1 MSEWVKYRVDVRLV
15 GRMTQIPDSQKIFGA
30 LMHRYAEYTSEKQT
44 AAFVAAVKL
53 SSYGFMLSNLMP
65 KGYLPMPQ
73 TYVLS
78 RLSST
83 VEESGK
89 SFYKSLKKRLFA
101 PIEQMEQVIT
111 RPGSL
116 PDPYI
121 EVEQIQQIHA
131 AIDGKR
137 YNTPA
142 LSPNLY
148 SVPEVVVREVAAS
161 TDEKKSEDRT
171 RLIQDFSFYIGLE
184 TGIEH
189 DLMIEMLHHAKTSG
203 RALVLGARSSQG
215 LNTFEIIDIHAET
228 YESPVDEG
236 YYLNLGMLLPRNIDY
251 SKSSLKLFTSERR
264 PFNPKIGW
272 DESMKGHFIS
282 FIDSGSV
289 VYVNDTIETAGSC
302 VPSPFH
308 PKEIVFGRAYLY
320 PLAGLEAV
328 K

>member
-1 MSEWVKYRVDVRLV
+1 MAEWVKYRVDLRLV

-30 LMHRYAEYTSEKQT
+30 LMHRYAEYTSGDKT
-44 AAFVAAVKL
+44 AAFVAAVKE

-78 RLSST
+78 RLMST
-83 VEESGK
+83 FKEPNK
-89 SFYKSLKKRLFA
+89 SFYKLLKKRLFA
-101 PIEQMEQVIT
+101 PIEQMKQIVS

-121 EVEQIQQIHA
+121 EVEQTQQIHA
-131 AIDGKR
+131 AIDSKR
-137 YNTPA
+137 YNIPA
-142 LSPNLY
+142 LDPNLY

-161 TDEKKSEDRT
+161 TDEKKPEART

-184 TGIEH
+184 KRSEH
-189 DLMIEMLHHAKTSG
+189 DIMIEMLHHAKTSG
-203 RALVLGARSSQG
+203 RAFVLGARSSQG
-215 LNTFEIIDIHAET
+215 LNTFEIVDIHAET
-228 YESPVDEG
+228 YESSVG
-236 YYLNLGMLLPRNIDY
+236 KGFYLNLGMMLPRNIDF

-264 PFNPKIGW
+264 PFNPKLGW
-272 DESMKGHFIS
+272 NESMKGHFIS

-289 VYVNDTIETAGSC
+289 VYVNDTIETAGGC
-302 VPSPFH
+302 VTSPFH
-308 PKEIVFGRAYLY
+308 QKEIVFGRAYLH